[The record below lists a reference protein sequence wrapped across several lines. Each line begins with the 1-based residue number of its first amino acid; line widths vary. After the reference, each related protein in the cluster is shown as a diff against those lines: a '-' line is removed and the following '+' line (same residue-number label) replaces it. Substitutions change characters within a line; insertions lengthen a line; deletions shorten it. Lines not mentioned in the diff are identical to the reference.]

1 MTRLEAILE
10 QAKGL
15 SPVERE
21 QLLHRLS
28 AKAFG
33 DSVDDE
39 AAVGK
44 RGLVAWTES
53 TQGEDWSMFYPDTL
67 RNGGRGIRPVGER
80 RLPGTSSPW

>member
-1 MTRLEAILE
+1 MTKLEAILE
-10 QAKGL
+10 QTNGL

-21 QLLHRLS
+21 QLLHLLS
-28 AKAFG
+28 GQAFG
-33 DSVDDE
+33 DGVDEE

-44 RGLVAWTES
+44 RGLAAWTAS

-67 RNGGRGIRPVGER
+67 RNGWKALRPEGAR

>member
-1 MTRLEAILE
+1 MTKLEAILE
-10 QAKGL
+10 QANGL

-28 AKAFG
+28 AQAFG
-33 DSVDDE
+33 ESVDDE

-44 RGLVAWTES
+44 RGLTAWTES
-53 TQGEDWSMFYPDTL
+53 TQDEDWSMFYPDTL
-67 RNGGRGIRPVGER
+67 RNGWKALRPEGAR